1 MNDTHTKEIKK
12 LERKIHL
19 LEDKLKE
26 SESKIRYLEIHNRHS
41 QDWKDT
47 FKRMLL
53 DILEDD
59 IEEICTGLIEKELK
73 LRGQPNL

>member
-1 MNDTHTKEIKK
+1 MNDAHTKEISK

-19 LEDKLKE
+19 LEDQLKE
-26 SESKIRYLEIHNRHS
+26 SESKIRYLEIHLRHN
-41 QDWKDT
+41 QDWKDA
-47 FKRMLL
+47 FKKMLL

-73 LRGQPNL
+73 QRGQPNL